1 MIRSF
6 TRLVIGGLATGYD
19 GLRSR
24 LAVWDAPPPGAPP
37 AGAPGDVSEPAPAG
51 ESERDRL
58 RFALIGA
65 VFAAEAQAG
74 RSLRAAGRAAR
85 LAGNLAELLGGPVY
99 ASRPLRPVRRQIDR
113 LAERGR
119 QEVEAWIDLG
129 RVEDQASRDLARAA
143 LYERVDNAIGYLT
156 ANGEVQELVQS
167 QSVGLVDEV
176 IEEAR
181 ERTVSAD
188 NFLESLVRSA
198 LRRPQRWELPEP
210 AEAIKRQAETPR
222 QLPGSVAKPSSRP

>member
-1 MIRSF
+1 MLRSL
-6 TRLVIGGLATGYD
+6 TRLMVGGLATGYE
-19 GLRSR
+19 GLRQR
-24 LAVWDAPPPGAPP
+24 LEAWEARQPEAAQETFP
-37 AGAPGDVSEPAPAG
+37 A

-65 VFAAEAQAG
+65 VFAAEEQAG
-74 RSLRAAGRAAR
+74 RGLRRAGRAAR
-85 LAGNLAELLGGPVY
+85 LVGNIAELFVGPVY
-99 ASRPLRPVRRQIDR
+99 RSRPLGPARRQIDH
-113 LAERGR
+113 LAARGR
-119 QEVEAWIDLG
+119 QQVEAWIDLG
-129 RVEDQASRDLARAA
+129 RSEDQTSRDLARAA
-143 LYERVDNAIGYLT
+143 LYERVDNAIKYLT
-156 ANGEVQELVQS
+156 ANSEVQELVQS

-188 NFLESLVRSA
+188 NFIESLVRSL

-222 QLPGSVAKPSSRP
+222 QLPGSVAKPSSKP